1 MRLHR
6 YATILALVVAAAP
19 QSVFA
24 QQPGMDASVVGWLA
38 GCWTQR
44 VGGEVIEEQWLA
56 PRAGILLGVSRTSR
70 GDSLVGYEYMRI
82 QARGGSLVFA
92 AQPSGQ
98 PPVEF
103 LASTVSRDEVVFE
116 NSAND
121 FPQRIRY
128 RRSGSDSLRARIE
141 APRGAETV
149 GVNFGFARTACGS
162 APTTQPRGGREVPPP
177 GPIRRTYDRGP

>member
-6 YATILALVVAAAP
+6 YATLLAVLGAASP
-19 QSVFA
+19 SFLPG
-24 QQPGMDASVVGWLA
+24 QQPGIDAAVVGWLA
-38 GCWTQR
+38 GCWVQQA
-44 VGGEVIEEQWLA
+44 GGEVIEEQWLA
-56 PRAGILLGVSRTSR
+56 PKAGTLLGVSRTSR

-103 LASTVSRDEVVFE
+103 LALVVSRDEVVFE
-116 NSAND
+116 NGAND

-128 RRSGSDSLRARIE
+128 WRSGTDSLRARIE
-141 APRGAETV
+141 SARGAETV
-149 GVNFGFARTACGS
+149 GVDFRFARAACG
-162 APTTQPRGGREVPPP
+162 ANPQPRVRQDVPPP
-177 GPIRRTYDRGP
+177 GAIRRTYDRGP